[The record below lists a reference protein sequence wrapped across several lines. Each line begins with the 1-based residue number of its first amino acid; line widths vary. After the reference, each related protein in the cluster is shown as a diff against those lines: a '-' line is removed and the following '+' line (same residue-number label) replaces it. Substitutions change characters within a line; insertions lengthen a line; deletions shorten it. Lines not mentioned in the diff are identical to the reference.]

1 MKINILIDKI
11 LSRDEV
17 EIKVC
22 PENVNLGHDL
32 EIYIRQISKIT
43 VINTRNNSKIKVN
56 INDIL
61 EFQSEGNMC
70 CVKMKSKE
78 LYLINKRLKEIEG
91 LNYKNF
97 VKINNQTII
106 NLNEIK
112 EFSSASNARL
122 EVILSDGSFHFVNRH
137 YVKIIKER
145 LLWLNNL
152 NHLFF
157 KYFH

>member
-11 LSRDEV
+11 LGRDEV

-32 EIYIRQISKIT
+32 ESYIRQISKLT
-43 VINTRNNSKIKVN
+43 VINTKNDSKIKVN

-61 EFQSEGNMC
+61 KFQSEGNMC

-78 LYLINKRLKEIEG
+78 LYLINKRLKEIDS

-106 NLNEIK
+106 NLNEVK
-112 EFSSASNARL
+112 EFSSAPNARL

-145 LLWLNNL
+145 LL
-152 NHLFF
+152 
-157 KYFH
+157 

>member
-1 MKINILIDKI
+1 
-11 LSRDEV
+11 

-22 PENVNLGHDL
+22 PENVNLGHEL
-32 EIYIRQISKIT
+32 ESYIRQISKIT
-43 VINTRNNSKIKVN
+43 VINTKNDSNIKVN

-61 EFQSEGNMC
+61 KFQSEGNMC
-70 CVKMKSKE
+70 CVEMKSKE

-91 LNYKNF
+91 LNHKNF

-106 NLNEIK
+106 NLNEVK
-112 EFSSASNARL
+112 EFSSAPNARL

-145 LLWLNNL
+145 LL
-152 NHLFF
+152 
-157 KYFH
+157 

>member
-32 EIYIRQISKIT
+32 ESYIRQISKIT
-43 VINTRNNSKIKVN
+43 VINTKNDSKIKVN

-61 EFQSEGNMC
+61 KFQSEGNMC

-78 LYLINKRLKEIEG
+78 FYLINKRLKEIEG

-106 NLNEIK
+106 NLNEVK
-112 EFSSASNARL
+112 EFSSAPNARL

-145 LLWLNNL
+145 LL
-152 NHLFF
+152 
-157 KYFH
+157 

>member
-11 LSRDEV
+11 LGRDEV

-22 PENVNLGHDL
+22 PENVNLGHKL
-32 EIYIRQISKIT
+32 ESYIRQISKIT
-43 VINTRNNSKIKVN
+43 VINTKNDSNIKVN

-61 EFQSEGNMC
+61 KFQSEGNMC
-70 CVKMKSKE
+70 CVEMKSKE

-91 LNYKNF
+91 LNYKSF

-106 NLNEIK
+106 NLNEVK
-112 EFSSASNARL
+112 EFSSAPNARL

-145 LLWLNNL
+145 LL
-152 NHLFF
+152 
-157 KYFH
+157 

>member
-32 EIYIRQISKIT
+32 ENYIRQISKIT
-43 VINTRNNSKIKVN
+43 VINTKNDSKIKVN

-61 EFQSEGNMC
+61 KFQSEGTMC
-70 CVKMKSKE
+70 CVEMKSKE
-78 LYLINKRLKEIEG
+78 LYLINKRLKEIES

-106 NLNEIK
+106 NLNEVK
-112 EFSSASNARL
+112 EFSSAPNARL

-145 LLWLNNL
+145 LL
-152 NHLFF
+152 
-157 KYFH
+157 